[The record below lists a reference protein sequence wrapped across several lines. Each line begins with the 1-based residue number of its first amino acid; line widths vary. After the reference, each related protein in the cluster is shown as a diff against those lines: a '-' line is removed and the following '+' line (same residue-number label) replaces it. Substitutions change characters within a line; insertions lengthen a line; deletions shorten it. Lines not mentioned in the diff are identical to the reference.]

1 MHIISYSLCTFMEI
15 TLNYKELDC
24 SMSNREIH
32 LGVNFST

>member
-1 MHIISYSLCTFMEI
+1 MREVASLMEI